1 MHTTVECIGYIG
13 RAISHSNK
21 EALGPYIMQSLLLL
35 VAPAL
40 YAASIYMV
48 LGRIIRRLDAEEYA
62 IIRTKWLT
70 KVFVIG
76 DVISF
81 FVQSG
86 GAGIQATGNLDSFNL
101 GKNIVIAGL
110 IIQILIFGFFV
121 VVTGL
126 FHVRINRLPTG
137 ASVDSRLSWRKHM
150 YAMYFCSALILLRNL
165 IRVVEY
171 AQGNDGY
178 IISNEWMLFVFDALL
193 MFSVTV
199 VYLVLHPSKLLG
211 NGHIPARSDPQL
223 YAMESG
229 QTEVRSHDPCS
240 KHRHRHTHTRYS
252 HPRNQHQH
260 RSARLI
266 GPRPTH
272 KPLKHLQSRTLRRM
286 KRDGCLQNRTATL
299 WQISRYGS
307 RSKS

>member
-1 MHTTVECIGYIG
+1 
-13 RAISHSNK
+13 
-21 EALGPYIMQSLLLL
+21 MQSLLLL

-86 GAGIQATGNLDSFNL
+86 GAGIQAKGDLDSFNT

-110 IIQILIFGFFV
+110 IIQIIIFGFFV
-121 VVTGL
+121 IVTAL
-126 FHVRINRLPTG
+126 FHIRINKLPTG

-150 YAMYFCSALILLRNL
+150 YAMYFCSALILVRNL

-171 AQGNDGY
+171 AQGNNGY
-178 IISNEWMLFVFDALL
+178 IISHEWMLYIFDAVFML
-193 MFSVTV
+193 SVTV

-211 NGHIPARSDPQL
+211 DGRIAARSDPQL

-229 QTEVRSHDPCS
+229 QTEVRSHHPDS
-240 KHRHRHTHTRYS
+240 KQKHSHTHARSSRPHNRHR
-252 HPRNQHQH
+252 H
-260 RSARLI
+260 RSARSRDARS
-266 GPRPTH
+266 PRRSS
-272 KPLKHLQSRTLRRM
+272 KHRRSRNQRVM
-286 KRDGCLQNRTATL
+286 AV
-299 WQISRYGS
+299 
-307 RSKS
+307 